1 MKKGLV
7 VFLATLMSM
16 STITSFAGE
25 YDTDKN
31 SEQFEQK
38 SNNEDF
44 EKIEK
49 KLKLYKIIKDRSYYD
64 NKEGIELDDY
74 LESYIGNEIIE
85 QSDWLKEYARKNNIS
100 GNINIHR
107 TGEEYIK
114 KWVQEGDNK
123 KITRAE
129 ALYSILK
136 LIGLSDEMV
145 EIYFRC
151 CTYEIHIVET
161 SLLKCDWE
169 RGEYML
175 DYINVAYLL
184 DLLEPEKV
192 RGGDYYLHTLDSLTV
207 KDCLEMMNEFL
218 SKTSSQ
224 DVIYDAKANGL
235 LKDNDDFIDRADDDL
250 TYEDLCVLL
259 YRMATSK
266 VYHYINIETSRQTFD
281 LKLFS
286 LNTNNN
292 NITYFDLLD
301 SRYVD
306 KRYKNVLKAL
316 QNLRDRDK
324 KYEQNN

>member
-64 NKEGIELDDY
+64 NKESIELDDY

-85 QSDWLKEYARKNNIS
+85 QSDWVKEYARKNNIS
-100 GNINIHR
+100 GNINIHS

-136 LIGLSDEMV
+136 LAGLSDEMI
-145 EIYFRC
+145 ERYFRC
-151 CTYEIHIVET
+151 CIVEIHLVDT
-161 SLLKCDWE
+161 SLLKCDWD
-169 RGEYML
+169 RGEYMG
-175 DYINVAYLL
+175 DYIRIAYLL
-184 DLLEPEKV
+184 DLLEPEKA
-192 RGGDYYLHTLDSLTV
+192 RAGDYYLHTLDNLTV
-207 KDCLEMMNEFL
+207 KDCLEMMNRFL
-218 SKTSSQ
+218 SNTSSR

-235 LKDNDDFIDRADDDL
+235 LKDNDDFIDRADDYL

-266 VYHYINIETSRQTFD
+266 VYRYINIDTTFD
-281 LKLFS
+281 LRLFS
-286 LNTNNN
+286 LNNNNN

-306 KRYKNVLKAL
+306 KQYKNLLKSL
-316 QNLRDRDK
+316 QNLRDR
-324 KYEQNN
+324 YREQLKNMGYK

>member
-7 VFLATLMSM
+7 VFLAVLLNM

-64 NKEGIELDDY
+64 NKESIAFY
-74 LESYIGNEIIE
+74 SSY
-85 QSDWLKEYARKNNIS
+85 KEYIDKWKD
-100 GNINIHR
+100 
-107 TGEEYIK
+107 EENK
-114 KWVQEGDNK
+114 K

-145 EIYFRC
+145 EIYFKSRTVE
-151 CTYEIHIVET
+151 TYIIDT
-161 SLLKCDWE
+161 SLLELDWD
-169 RGEYML
+169 RGEYIE
-175 DYINVAYLL
+175 DCIRIAYIL

-192 RGGDYYLHTLDSLTV
+192 NKRFYLHTLDSLTV
-207 KDCLEMMNEFL
+207 KDCLEMMNRFL
-218 SKTSSQ
+218 SNTSSQ

-306 KRYKNVLKAL
+306 KQYKNLLKSL
-316 QNLRDRDK
+316 QNLRDR
-324 KYEQNN
+324 YREQLKNMGYK